1 MPTGAPL
8 PPDESDVEFRID
20 GGLLMIRKLTVATLV
35 LGLVAVSTQSLR
47 ADVKT
52 DEKTLVKFEGMLGKV
67 VGIFGGKSAREGVKS
82 SIAVRGDRMAT
93 INDTDGTIVDL
104 REEKIYQ
111 LDMKK
116 KNYKVLTFAEL
127 RKQIEDAQKK
137 ATEEMKKAQ
146 AENKTAQPAPSTD
159 QKQMEVDFD
168 LKESGQKKQINGFD
182 AKEFIMTVT
191 MREKGKKLEESGGL
205 VLTSNIWEAPKV
217 AAMKEI
223 ADFQIRFA
231 KAIASPMI
239 QGASAD
245 EMASAMAMYPMMK
258 DAIARARTE
267 SVKMDGTPILTT
279 TTIEAVQSAEQ
290 IAQAQQQQQQGST
303 SSSTPT
309 SPTAAVGGLLGGLM
323 KRGQKPSNNAA
334 ATPGHSTIMT
344 TTSEVLKIGTTVV
357 DADLSIPAGF
367 KENK

>member
-1 MPTGAPL
+1 MT
-8 PPDESDVEFRID
+8 
-20 GGLLMIRKLTVATLV
+20 RKLTIAALV
-35 LGLVAVSTQSLR
+35 FGLVGASTYSLK

-52 DEKTLVKFEGMLGKV
+52 DEKTLVKFEGMLGRV
-67 VGIFGGKSAREGVKS
+67 VGIFGGKAAREGVKS
-82 SIAVRGDRMAT
+82 SVAVRGDRMAT
-93 INDTDGTIVDL
+93 LNDTTGNIVDL
-104 REEKIYQ
+104 KEEKIYD

-116 KNYKVLTFAEL
+116 KSYRVITFAEL

-137 ATEEMKKAQ
+137 AAEEMKKAQ
-146 AENKTAQPAPSTD
+146 AENKTAQQPPPPSSD
-159 QKQMEVDFD
+159 QKQMEVDFE

-182 AKEFIMTVT
+182 TKEFVMIVT
-191 MREKGKKLEESGGL
+191 MREKGKKLEESGGI
-205 VLTSNIWEAPKV
+205 VLTSNIWEAPRV

-231 KAIASPMI
+231 KAIATPMI

-267 SVKMDGTPILTT
+267 AVKMDGTPILTT

-290 IAQAQQQQQQGST
+290 IAQSQQQQQQGST

-309 SPTAAVGGLLGGLM
+309 NPTAAVGSLLGGLM
-323 KRGQKPSNNAA
+323 KRGQKPSNTAA
-334 ATPGHSTIMT
+334 AAPGHATIMT
-344 TTSEVLKIGTTVV
+344 STSEVLKIGSTVV

>member
-1 MPTGAPL
+1 M
-8 PPDESDVEFRID
+8 F
-20 GGLLMIRKLTVATLV
+20 MIRKLSVAALV
-35 LGLVAVSTQSLR
+35 LGLVAATTHSLR

-52 DEKTLVKFEGMLGKV
+52 DEKSLVKFEGMLGRV
-67 VGIFGGKSAREGVKS
+67 VGIFGGKAAREGVKS
-82 SIAVRGDRMAT
+82 SVAVRGDRMAT
-93 INDTDGTIVDL
+93 FSDTTGNIVDL
-104 REEKIYQ
+104 KEEKIYD

-116 KNYKVLTFAEL
+116 KNYKVITFAEL

-137 ATEEMKKAQ
+137 AAEEMKKAQ
-146 AENKTAQPAPSTD
+146 AEAKTAPQQQAPPPND
-159 QKQMEVDFD
+159 GKQMEVDFD
-168 LKESGQKKQINGFD
+168 LKASGQTKTINGFD

-191 MREKGKKLEESGGL
+191 MREKGKKLEESGGM
-205 VLTSNIWEAPKV
+205 VLTSNIWEAPRI

-231 KAIASPMI
+231 KAIATPMI
-239 QGASAD
+239 QGASQE

-267 SVKMDGTPILTT
+267 AVKMDGTPILTT

-290 IAQAQQQQQQGST
+290 IAQSQQQQQQGST

-309 SPTAAVGGLLGGLM
+309 NPTAAVGSLLGGLM
-323 KRGQKPSNNAA
+323 KRGQKPSNAA
-334 ATPGHSTIMT
+334 PVAPGHATIMT
-344 TTSEVLKIGTTVV
+344 TTTEVLKVGTTVV